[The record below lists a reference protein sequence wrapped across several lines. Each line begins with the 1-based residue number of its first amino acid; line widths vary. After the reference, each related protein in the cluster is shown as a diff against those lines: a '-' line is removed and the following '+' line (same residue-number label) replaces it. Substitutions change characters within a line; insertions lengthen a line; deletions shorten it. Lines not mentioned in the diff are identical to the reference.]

1 MHASPNKPSLLW
13 NSLLALLM
21 SLAPFTAMAQYRIE
35 DYRANQYSVPANKRD
50 LWSVTNGV
58 VEARVDN
65 LIAFHSRAD
74 QIFSTRP
81 VAPSEK
87 SAPLVAASTE
97 IPPVSFSPLRKLTL
111 DQWMDTHPVTG
122 LLVLKGNTILYERYQ
137 YDRSAKDK
145 MLGNSMSK
153 SVVGLLVG
161 IALHEK
167 SIESLDDVAE
177 KYEPRLKGHP
187 YGQTTIRSLLTMT
200 SGMNYSEAR
209 DVSELWRRTAG
220 QSMVSRGIDSVKY
233 IMNRASPQGQKFNYN
248 SVETQVLTLVLMGAT
263 GKSLSDYT
271 SEKLWKPMGAE
282 SPAFWM
288 TDASGTEAGFMGFNA
303 TLRDWGRLGLLWA
316 QLGMHQNQQIVPASY
331 LSESRA
337 WRATGY
343 GYHIWLPSKDSGQV
357 AFFGVRGQALYVDP
371 ATQLVMVLTA
381 AREQEYSANTPYDK
395 ERTAVWN
402 HLLAVLKT
410 P

>member
-1 MHASPNKPSLLW
+1 MSQNKPSMLW
-13 NSLLALLM
+13 KAQLALLV
-21 SLAPFTAMAQYRIE
+21 LLIPFTAMAQYRIE
-35 DYRANQYSVPANKRD
+35 DYRANQYRVPDHKRD
-50 LWSVTNGV
+50 LWSVINGV

-74 QIFSTRP
+74 QIFSTRS
-81 VAPSEK
+81 VSPSEK
-87 SAPLVAASTE
+87 SVPLVASSTD
-97 IPPVSFSPLRKLTL
+97 IPPVSFSPARKLTL
-111 DQWMDTHPVTG
+111 DQWMESHPITG
-122 LLVLKGNTILYERYQ
+122 LLILKGNTILYERYQ
-137 YDRSAKDK
+137 YDRSAKDR

-161 IALHEK
+161 MALHENA
-167 SIESLDDVAE
+167 IESLDDVAE

-187 YGQTTIRSLLTMT
+187 YGQTTVRSLLSMT

-233 IMNRASPQGQKFNYN
+233 ITNRTSPQGQKFNYN

-288 TDASGTEAGFMGFNA
+288 TDAAGTEAGFMGFNA

-316 QLGMHQNQQIVPASY
+316 QLGVHQDKQIIPASY

-337 WRATGY
+337 WRPSGY
-343 GYHIWLPSKDSGQV
+343 GYHIWLPSKDTGQV

-402 HLLAVLKT
+402 HLLSSLKA

>member
-1 MHASPNKPSLLW
+1 MLW
-13 NSLLALLM
+13 TALLAPLIVLT
-21 SLAPFTAMAQYRIE
+21 PFTTMAQYRIE
-35 DYRANQYSVPANKRD
+35 DYRANQYSVPAHKRD

-58 VEARVDN
+58 VEARVEN

-87 SAPLVAASTE
+87 SAPLVSSSTA
-97 IPPVSFSPLRKLTL
+97 IPPVLFSTSRQMTL
-111 DQWMDTHPVTG
+111 DQWMDSHPVTG
-122 LLVLKGNTILYERYQ
+122 LLVLKGNNILYERYR
-137 YDRSAKDK
+137 YDRTANDR
-145 MLGNSMSK
+145 MLGTSMSI

-200 SGMNYSEAR
+200 SGMSYSEAR

-233 IMNRASPQGQKFNYN
+233 VTNRASPQGQKFNYN
-248 SVETQVLTLVLMGAT
+248 SVETQVLTLVLIGAT

-288 TDASGTEAGFMGFNA
+288 TDVVGTEAGFMGFNA

-316 QLGMHQNQQIVPASY
+316 HLGMHQDKQVVPPSY
-331 LSESRA
+331 MSESRA
-337 WRATGY
+337 WRPSGY
-343 GYHIWLPSKDSGQV
+343 GYHIWLPSKDSGQL

-371 ATQLVMVLTA
+371 ANKLVMVLTA
-381 AREQEYSANTPYDK
+381 AREQEYSANTLFDK

-402 HLLAVLKT
+402 HLHSSLKT